1 MDKAPNSLQSPTDAT
16 VAFESRS
23 LQYGVANSAS
33 IPAPVTY
40 PTLTPDLP
48 LKLRFFAGEMF
59 GFLFVLMSTL
69 YIFVVPAS
77 LSRPALIQAMVN
89 RVLKRTLDILGAI
102 VGLMLTTPLWLL
114 IPIVIKLDSHG
125 PVFYTQTRVG
135 INRRKRDR
143 RCFDRTAD
151 DNRRDRDRR
160 RVDYMG
166 KPFEVIKFRTM
177 VQDAEKGSGPVW
189 ATKGDARITRVG
201 AFLRRTRIDEIPQ
214 FINILKGDMALVG
227 PRPERPNFVR
237 DLSTK
242 VHGYASRLEV
252 KPGLTGLAQI
262 ENGYDSTIAS
272 VAEKVRFDL
281 QYIKNWSILSD
292 VKIMLRTVVVV
303 FTGKGAH

>member
-1 MDKAPNSLQSPTDAT
+1 MDKVTNQLTPTDAT
-16 VAFESRS
+16 VALESRS
-23 LQYGVANSAS
+23 LQYGSAS
-33 IPAPVTY
+33 SATIPV
-40 PTLTPDLP
+40 PTPYEAVTPDFG
-48 LKLRFFAGEMF
+48 LKLRFLTGEMF
-59 GFLFVLMSTL
+59 GFLFVMLSTL

-77 LSRPALIQAMVN
+77 VSRPAMLQAMFN
-89 RVLKRTLDILGAI
+89 RVIKRSLDILGAV
-102 VGLMLTTPLWLL
+102 VGLLITAPLWLL
-114 IPIVIKLDSHG
+114 VPIVIKLDSHG

-135 INRRKRDR
+135 INRRKQDR
-143 RCFDRTAD
+143 RCFNRTAD
-151 DNRRDRDRR
+151 QNRRGQDRR

-177 VQDAEKGSGPVW
+177 VQDAEKNSGPVW

-214 FINILKGDMALVG
+214 FINVLKGDMALVG

-237 DLSTK
+237 DLSSK
-242 VHGYASRLEV
+242 VEGYASRLEV

-262 ENGYDSTIAS
+262 ENGYDCTIDS
-272 VAEKVRFDL
+272 VNDKVRWDL
-281 QYIKNWSILSD
+281 QYIREWSILSD

>member
-1 MDKAPNSLQSPTDAT
+1 MDKAPHSLQSPTDAT

-33 IPAPVTY
+33 LPAPVTY
-40 PTLTPDLP
+40 PNLTPDLP

>member
-1 MDKAPNSLQSPTDAT
+1 MDKVTTNLQSPTDAT
-16 VAFESRS
+16 VALETRS
-23 LQYGVANSAS
+23 MQYGVASSATL
-33 IPAPVTY
+33 PAPASY
-40 PTLTPDLP
+40 PTLTPDFG
-48 LKLRFFAGEMF
+48 LKLRFFAGETF
-59 GFLFVLMSTL
+59 GFLFVMLSTL

-77 LSRPALIQAMVN
+77 LSRPALMKAMVN
-89 RVLKRTLDILGAI
+89 KVLKRSLDIVGSI
-102 VGLMLTTPLWLL
+102 VGLLLTSPLWLMV
-114 IPIVIKLDSHG
+114 PIVIKLDSPG

-143 RCFDRTAD
+143 RCFNRTAD
-151 DNRRDRDRR
+151 DNRRARDRR

-177 VQDAEKGSGPVW
+177 VQDAEVNSGPVW

-214 FINILKGDMALVG
+214 FINVLRGDMAMVG

-242 VHGYASRLEV
+242 VHGYASRLDV

-262 ENGYDSTIAS
+262 ENGYDSSIAS

>member
-1 MDKAPNSLQSPTDAT
+1 MDKVTTNLQSPTDAT
-16 VAFESRS
+16 VALETRS
-23 LQYGVANSAS
+23 MQYGVASSATL
-33 IPAPVTY
+33 PAPASY
-40 PTLTPDLP
+40 PTLTPDFG
-48 LKLRFFAGEMF
+48 LKLRFFAGETF
-59 GFLFVLMSTL
+59 GFLFVMLSTL

-77 LSRPALIQAMVN
+77 LSRPALMKAMVN
-89 RVLKRTLDILGAI
+89 KILKRSLDIVGSI
-102 VGLMLTTPLWLL
+102 VGLLLTSPLWLL
-114 IPIVIKLDSHG
+114 VPIVIKLDSPG

-143 RCFDRTAD
+143 RCFNRTAD
-151 DNRRDRDRR
+151 DNRRARDRR

-177 VQDAEKGSGPVW
+177 VQDAEVNSGPVW

-214 FINILKGDMALVG
+214 FINVLRGDMAMVG

-242 VHGYASRLEV
+242 VHGYASRLDV

-262 ENGYDSTIAS
+262 ENGYDSSIAS

>member
-1 MDKAPNSLQSPTDAT
+1 M
-16 VAFESRS
+16 
-23 LQYGVANSAS
+23 QYGVASSATL
-33 IPAPVTY
+33 PAPASY
-40 PTLTPDLP
+40 PTLTPDFG
-48 LKLRFFAGEMF
+48 LKLRFFAGETF
-59 GFLFVLMSTL
+59 GFLFVMLSTL

-77 LSRPALIQAMVN
+77 LSRPALMKAMVN
-89 RVLKRTLDILGAI
+89 KVLKRSLDIVGSI
-102 VGLMLTTPLWLL
+102 VGLLLTSPLWLMV
-114 IPIVIKLDSHG
+114 PIVIKLDSPG

-143 RCFDRTAD
+143 RCFNRTAD
-151 DNRRDRDRR
+151 DNRRARDRR

-177 VQDAEKGSGPVW
+177 VQDAEVNSGPVW

-214 FINILKGDMALVG
+214 FINVLRGDMAMVG

-242 VHGYASRLEV
+242 VHGYASRLDV

-262 ENGYDSTIAS
+262 ENGYDSSIAS

>member
-33 IPAPVTY
+33 MPAPVSY

-102 VGLMLTTPLWLL
+102 VGLMLTSPLWLL